1 MTFDQIMTE
10 NFQNAQERMES
21 LEQLKAKHKSIKAK
35 LNKRMKASLSQEL
48 QEFGNSVDGA

>member
-1 MTFDQIMTE
+1 MTE

-48 QEFGNSVDGA
+48 QEFGNSVDGT